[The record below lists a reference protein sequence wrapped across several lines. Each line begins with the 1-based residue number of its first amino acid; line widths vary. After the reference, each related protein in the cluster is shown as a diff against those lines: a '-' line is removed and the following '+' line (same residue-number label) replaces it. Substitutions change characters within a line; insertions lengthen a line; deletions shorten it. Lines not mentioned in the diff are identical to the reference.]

1 MVINRQCR
9 DNGSSFFC
17 VRLRRIVVT
26 TLLRKIQAADKK
38 MPSRWLLGLFLSLL
52 LIGSMPHTTYSGTD
66 VFRSS
71 GGKWR
76 VSFGGTGQWQDINT
90 SSIGVSAVR
99 FGDFDGNCRTDV
111 FRSAGGQWR
120 VSFNGT
126 GQWQDINTSS
136 IGVSD
141 LRFGDFDG
149 DGKTDVFRSS
159 GGKWRVSFGGTGQ
172 WQDINTSSIGVSD
185 LRFGD
190 FDGDGKTDVF
200 RSSGG
205 KWRVSF
211 SGTGQWQD
219 INTSSIGV
227 SDLAFGN
234 FNGPATTGEDKTAV
248 CLRVGRFRTATLSD
262 ADADAILR
270 AASSVLQTDDDGSNA
285 GDVACPVQFTRRG
298 NVTAFMVGDGS
309 IDSAAEFN
317 EVVALPGHVKVVN
330 QINWCSGIGFNI
342 IGCAP
347 VPGNSFVV
355 VRFTANQEG
364 ILWAHE
370 YGHTRGLSHNT
381 SVDAVMNR
389 TITTA
394 RVMVSSAECAA
405 FRK

>member
-1 MVINRQCR
+1 MPKNRQHS
-9 DNGSSFFC
+9 DTGSSFSC
-17 VRLRRIVVT
+17 VHR
-26 TLLRKIQAADKK
+26 DKN
-38 MPSRWLLGLFLSLL
+38 MSSICLLGLFLSLL
-52 LIGSMPHTTYSGTD
+52 LIGSMSHIAYSGTD

-71 GGKWR
+71 GGKWQ
-76 VSFGGTGQWQDINT
+76 VSFGGTGTWQDINT
-90 SSIGVSAVR
+90 SSIGLSALR
-99 FGDFDGNCRTDV
+99 FGDFDGNCRTDI

-126 GQWQDINTSS
+126 GQWQTINTSS

-141 LRFGDFDG
+141 LRFGDFNG
-149 DGKTDVFRSS
+149 DGNTDVFRSS
-159 GGKWRVSFGGTGQ
+159 GGKWQVSFGGTGQ
-172 WQDINTSSIGVSD
+172 WQTINTSSIGVSD

-190 FDGDGKTDVF
+190 FNGDGNTDVF

-205 KWRVSF
+205 KWQVSF
-211 SGTGQWQD
+211 GGTGQWQP

-227 SDLAFGN
+227 SDLGFGD
-234 FNGPATTGEDKTAV
+234 FNGPAMTSEDRTAV
-248 CLRVGRFRTATLSD
+248 CLRVARFRTATLSN

-270 AASSVLQTDDDGSNA
+270 AASNVLQTDDDGSNS

-298 NVTAFMVGDGS
+298 DVTAFAAGDGS
-309 IDSAAEFN
+309 IDSGAEFN

-347 VPGNSFVV
+347 VPGNSLVV

-370 YGHTRGLSHNT
+370 YGHTRGLEHNS
-381 SVDAVMNR
+381 SVDAVMNK

-394 RVMVSSAECAA
+394 RVMVSPAECEA